1 MSEVSSEPQSDQAYC
16 FKWSDYQ
23 NHLST
28 VVRQLLE
35 EDSMVDVTLCVAGE
49 RIHAHR
55 IVLCACSALFQEI
68 LSETSEDHPT
78 IIISD
83 IAADDVRS
91 IVEFSYQ
98 GEVRIPVENITNLL
112 DAAQLLKISG
122 LMEIEGLDEHDTT
135 VNKDQ
140 IEELDDDEV
149 SPDREDAAISDPIEQ
164 QTGKD
169 ANVGEIDSIGKKKKE
184 KKRTI
189 DTSKKVYNDEMLDAA
204 INDLKDGKTL
214 IEASVKNHIPRS
226 TLYMKAKALGIQLHA
241 ARNEYPAACMQSAI
255 ETVVGGA
262 SLQQAAEMYGIPKTV
277 LWRRIQKEGS
287 QINRPETK
295 RQYASE
301 KRLAA
306 VKALER
312 GERLTKVS
320 NEFNIPK
327 TTLFRDKVKL
337 VDEGKLPE
345 SFWKRRR
352 TDDEGL
358 KKSRLEKAVAACK
371 DGRMSQAA
379 AAILYGIPKT
389 TIWRKLQQATK
400 KNEDESSPQVSK
412 RRKKDDV
419 QIKSENADDDFPF
432 CEVTSEI
439 PITYIDEDNIP
450 PESVIILTTEDV
462 DTLSLEGNRQI
473 IVNENSAQQYIPC
486 SIGIEDN
493 PTYSSTAS

>member
-1 MSEVSSEPQSDQAYC
+1 MSEVSSEPQSNQDYC

-55 IVLCACSALFQEI
+55 IVLCACSTLFQEI
-68 LSETSEDHPT
+68 LSETKEDHPT

-83 IAADDVRS
+83 ISADDVRS

-98 GEVRIPVENITNLL
+98 GEVRIPVDNITNLL

-122 LMEIEGLDEHDTT
+122 LMEIEGLDENDSPAS
-135 VNKDQ
+135 KDPT
-140 IEELDDDEV
+140 EEVEDPGV
-149 SPDREDAAISDPIEQ
+149 SPDREENVVSNPVGQ
-164 QTGKD
+164 QTDED
-169 ANVGEIDSIGKKKKE
+169 ADVDEDDSNGKKKKE
-184 KKRTI
+184 RKKK
-189 DTSKKVYNDEMLDAA
+189 DTSKKEYNEAMLDTA

-214 IEASVKNHIPRS
+214 IEASGKNHIPRS

-241 ARNEYPAACMQSAI
+241 ARNEYPAECMQSAI
-255 ETVVGGA
+255 DTVLGGA

-277 LWRRIQKEGS
+277 LWRRIQKEGF
-287 QINRPETK
+287 QINRPEMK

-327 TTLFRDKVKL
+327 TTLFRDKAKL

-345 SFWKRRR
+345 SFWKKRK

-379 AAILYGIPKT
+379 AATLYGIPKT
-389 TIWRKLQQATK
+389 TIWRKLQQTNK
-400 KNEDESSPQVSK
+400 KNEDDPSPQVSK

-419 QIKSENADDDFPF
+419 QIKSESVKDDFAL
-432 CEVTSEI
+432 CEVAAEI
-439 PITYIDEDNIP
+439 PITYIDEDSIP
-450 PESVIILTTEDV
+450 QESVIILTTEDV
-462 DTLSLEGNRQI
+462 NLSLEENRQI
-473 IVNENSAQQYIPC
+473 IVNEDSDQEYIPC
-486 SIGIEDN
+486 SIRIDQNTNYN
-493 PTYSSTAS
+493 PVES